1 MTSLFVT
8 GTDTEV
14 GKTQV
19 SAALMGLLKQQGQR
33 VAAMKPIA
41 SGCDM
46 KPEGLRNDDA
56 LVLNQQANVALAYD
70 VVNPYA
76 FEPAI
81 APHIAAQQRGIVIDA
96 SVIERQFYNIQQQVD
111 SVVVEGAG
119 GWLVPIDTTLT
130 MADVAIRLGLP
141 VVLVVGIRLGCINHA
156 LLTVDAIKRSGL
168 PFYGWVANHIV
179 ENTES
184 AAIIETLKFR
194 ISAPCLGVVPVLSKG
209 QVMMDYLTLVDAAK
223 PYDLNSPK

>member
-14 GKTQV
+14 GKTAV
-19 SAALMGLLKQQGQR
+19 SAALLCLLKQQGLS
-33 VAAMKPIA
+33 VAGMKPIA
-41 SGCDM
+41 SGC
-46 KPEGLRNDDA
+46 ESTSNGLRNEDA
-56 LVLNQQANVALAYD
+56 LILNQQASIELAYE

-81 APHIAAQQRGIVIDA
+81 APHIAANKVGVTIQAEVIQ
-96 SVIERQFYNIQQQVD
+96 RQFYQIQQQVD

-119 GWLVPIDTTLT
+119 GWLVPIDNTLT

-156 LLTVDAIKRSGL
+156 LLTVQAIQQSGL
-168 PFYGWVANHIV
+168 PFYGWLANHV
-179 ENTES
+179 DDCAES
-184 AAIIETLKFR
+184 DEIIESLKAR
-194 ISAPCLGVVPVLSKG
+194 ISAPCLGVVPVLAKDEL
-209 QVMMDYLTLVDAAK
+209 MADYISLLTSGK
-223 PYDLNSPK
+223 

>member
-19 SAALMGLLKQQGQR
+19 SAALMGLLKQQGLR

-46 KPEGLRNDDA
+46 TAEGLRNDDA
-56 LVLNQQANVALAYD
+56 LILNQQATIALAYD
-70 VVNPYA
+70 IVNPYA

-81 APHIAAQQRGIVIDA
+81 APHIAAEQSGAVIDA
-96 SVIERQFYNIQQQVD
+96 NVIQRQFYQIQQQVD

-141 VVLVVGIRLGCINHA
+141 VVLVVGIGLGCINHA
-156 LLTVDAIKRSGL
+156 LLTVEAIKRSGL

-179 ENTES
+179 NNTES
-184 AAIIETLKFR
+184 DAIIDSLKAH
-194 ISAPCLGVVPVLSKG
+194 ISAPCLGVVPVLSAD
-209 QVMMDYLTLVDAAK
+209 QSMMDYMSLLGSEK
-223 PYDLNSPK
+223 